1 MGLFSSSRYTK
12 EGPGVYADDPK
23 RGPFYRFFQTYGN
36 KFFKIVSTNFL
47 LVIFNI
53 PAIILGFFGM
63 IYVLPQINSVF
74 QPTNFQKFITD
85 AGITATDS
93 GATASD
99 TALQL
104 YFLLVVFLVMFI
116 VGMQLVSVGP
126 VQTGISYV
134 YRNYA
139 RESTTFLWSDFV
151 SSFKSNWKQSTIAAI
166 ISILMT
172 GLIAANI
179 IFYSSVYEGKY
190 GQVFSAIFFMVF
202 IFFMCIQI
210 YIYPLIASLN
220 LSLKNIYKNA
230 VLFFLGRLLPTL
242 GIFLVD
248 VIVLMII
255 PFLMFL
261 FLNYTGF
268 ALAILYYIV
277 FAFSFVQYLNTFFV
291 WQQIERYIVK
301 PQETDEESP
310 DSDGQSP
317 ESAGQSTEAP
327 RQSSVVARQSPKS
340 IGRH

>member
-23 RGPFYRFFQTYGN
+23 RGPFFRFFQTYGN
-36 KFFKIVSTNFL
+36 KFFKILSTNFL

-53 PAIILGFFGM
+53 PAIILGFLGV
-63 IYVLPQINSVF
+63 IYVLPQINPLF
-74 QPTNFQKFITD
+74 EPAAFQKYLTE
-85 AGITATDS
+85 AGVVATESATATD
-93 GATASD
+93 G

-116 VGMQLVSVGP
+116 VGMQLISVGP
-126 VQTGISYV
+126 VQTGFSYV

-151 SSFKSNWKQSTIAAI
+151 SSFKSNWKQSTIATF
-166 ISILMT
+166 ISIFMT
-172 GLIAANI
+172 GLITANI
-179 IFYSSVYEGKY
+179 VFYSNIYEGKF

-202 IFFMCIQI
+202 VFYMCVQI
-210 YIYPLIASLN
+210 YVYPLIASLN

-230 VLFFLGRLLPTL
+230 VLFFLGRLLSTL

-248 VIVLMII
+248 VIVLMVI
-255 PFLMFL
+255 PLVML
-261 FLNYTGF
+261 FSFTYAGF
-268 ALAILYYIV
+268 ALALLYYLL

-301 PQETDEESP
+301 PQETDK
-310 DSDGQSP
+310 QSP
-317 ESAGQSTEAP
+317 EADGQLPEAAK
-327 RQSSVVARQSPKS
+327 QSSGVARQSPKS